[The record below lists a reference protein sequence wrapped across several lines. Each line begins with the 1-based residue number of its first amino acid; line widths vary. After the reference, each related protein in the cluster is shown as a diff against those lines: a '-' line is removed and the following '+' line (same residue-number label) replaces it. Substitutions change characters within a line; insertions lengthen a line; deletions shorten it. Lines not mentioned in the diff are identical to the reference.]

1 MASIMP
7 CYNDLA
13 IIGNLIRI
21 TSISISVDGLTPSEP
36 LLVQFLPHHFP
47 RNFSL
52 LDSGTWLPSL

>member
-36 LLVQFLPHHFP
+36 LLVSISTSSLP
-47 RNFSL
+47 
-52 LDSGTWLPSL
+52 T